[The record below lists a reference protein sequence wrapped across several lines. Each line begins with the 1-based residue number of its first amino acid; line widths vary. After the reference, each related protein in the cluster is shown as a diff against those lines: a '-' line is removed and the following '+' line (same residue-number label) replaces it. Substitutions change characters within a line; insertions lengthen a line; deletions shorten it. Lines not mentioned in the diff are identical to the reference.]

1 MASVTDKIFSSVLF
15 AAAVFIVAAKFLPL
29 DIALAVAG
37 VSVPILLS
45 VYKISGLKRSKEVSA
60 PEMCE
65 LLALEGLKDQTE
77 RFRSTLPP
85 DKVKDCKPPY
95 IVAEINGVLSAVACQ
110 YKFLD
115 LSKEDI
121 AAAHRFAKKEG
132 LTTCYMLTR
141 RRTRSV
147 IRLTALTD
155 TRFIFPDKRRV
166 HKYLKTRCALPER
179 PKIKRQRRFKGMS
192 GAEILDYAL
201 DPAKIKY
208 YLLTAFCFL
217 IGAAAIDG
225 YLWFSLLPITLALT
239 SIVREKA
246 SGL

>member
-15 AAAVFIVAAKFLPL
+15 AAAIFIVAAKFLPVNF
-29 DIALAVAG
+29 ALAVAG
-37 VSVPILLS
+37 MSVPALLA

-65 LLALEGLKDQTE
+65 LLALEGPKEQTE

-85 DKVKDCKPPY
+85 DRVKECKPPY
-95 IVAEINGVLSAVACQ
+95 FIADVNGVASAVACL

-132 LTTCYMLTR
+132 VSVCYILTR

-147 IRLTALTD
+147 LRLTALTD
-155 TRFIFPDKRRV
+155 TRFYFPDKRRV

-179 PKIKRQRRFKGMS
+179 PEIKRKMRFKGMS
-192 GAEILDYAL
+192 GAEILDYVL

-217 IGAAAIDG
+217 LGAAAIDG

-246 SGL
+246 SGI